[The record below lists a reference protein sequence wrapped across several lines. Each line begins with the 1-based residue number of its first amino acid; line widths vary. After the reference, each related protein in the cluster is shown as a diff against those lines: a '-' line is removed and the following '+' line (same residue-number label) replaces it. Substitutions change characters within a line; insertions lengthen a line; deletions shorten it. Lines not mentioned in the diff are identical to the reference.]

1 MKLSKNTKVTI
12 ALAIIIG
19 LLLGLIF
26 DEGLD
31 IVITI
36 MCIIIIHKY
45 IYIIVKRP
53 IKFLIKKWCLLT
65 KKSITRV

>member
-45 IYIIVKRP
+45 IYNCEKTDKIFR
-53 IKFLIKKWCLLT
+53 LC
-65 KKSITRV
+65 